1 MCAVYF
7 PGATTSMVARS
18 SREVMKRVDET
29 IGTGSNPLWVPV
41 RPSVKRATPLS
52 KNAPRVRTTV
62 NSRVGAVFRVV
73 WYTSAIQECVT
84 LCLWNTLRSHSGV
97 LYGEVQDQPTRLN
110 IFFVNNFG
118 INFNF

>member
-1 MCAVYF
+1 
-7 PGATTSMVARS
+7 MVARS

-29 IGTGSNPLWVPV
+29 MVTGSNPLWVPV

-73 WYTSAIQECVT
+73 WYTPAIQECVT
-84 LCLWNTLRSHSGV
+84 LSLWNTLRSHSGV
-97 LYGEVQDQPTRLN
+97 LYGEVQDQPAHKIYFL
-110 IFFVNNFG
+110 
-118 INFNF
+118 

>member
-1 MCAVYF
+1 MLSIISYCIFVSSLYF
-7 PGATTSMVARS
+7 RAATKSMVARI

-29 IGTGSNPLWVPV
+29 MVIRSNPLWVPV

-73 WYTSAIQECVT
+73 WYTSAIQECV
-84 LCLWNTLRSHSGV
+84 
-97 LYGEVQDQPTRLN
+97 
-110 IFFVNNFG
+110 
-118 INFNF
+118 FNKYAQIS

>member
-1 MCAVYF
+1 
-7 PGATTSMVARS
+7 MVARS

-29 IGTGSNPLWVPV
+29 MVIGSNPLWVPV

-73 WYTSAIQECVT
+73 WYTPAIQEGVT
-84 LCLWNTLRSHSGV
+84 LCLSGIRSDLIAVCCTEKCKINQHIK
-97 LYGEVQDQPTRLN
+97 Y
-110 IFFVNNFG
+110 IF
-118 INFNF
+118 